1 MNIFQI
7 LLGLNKF
14 LLILNSNSINNEY
27 SKVETK
33 VFPKKELLKC
43 NMKLGP
49 RMYNHSNPET
59 KHQN

>member
-1 MNIFQI
+1 MVMNIFQI

-33 VFPKKELLKC
+33 VFPKKGIA
-43 NMKLGP
+43 KLGP